1 MISVVFQYKYT
12 SDRSKNYNTMR
23 KKLWILSI
31 AICAF
36 VACNTR
42 GDSDS
47 DDKDTIN
54 ANKTERSLME
64 DSLDA
69 TKADTVHR
77 QQ

>member
-1 MISVVFQYKYT
+1 MISAVFQYKYI
-12 SDRSKNYNTMR
+12 SDRSKHYNTMR
-23 KKLWILSI
+23 QKLWILSI
-31 AICAF
+31 AVCSIA
-36 VACNTR
+36 ACNTR

-54 ANKTERSLME
+54 ASKTEQSLLE